1 MIDPQHPIF
10 RPLAARLVAVAVPL
24 LAAAYAFSTGWV
36 FPGAALT
43 ILSGWVFR
51 RLFLP

>member
-10 RPLAARLVAVAVPL
+10 RPLAVRLVAVALPL
-24 LAAAYAFSTGWV
+24 LASALAFSTGWV
-36 FPGAALT
+36 FPGAALALLT
-43 ILSGWVFR
+43 GWVFR